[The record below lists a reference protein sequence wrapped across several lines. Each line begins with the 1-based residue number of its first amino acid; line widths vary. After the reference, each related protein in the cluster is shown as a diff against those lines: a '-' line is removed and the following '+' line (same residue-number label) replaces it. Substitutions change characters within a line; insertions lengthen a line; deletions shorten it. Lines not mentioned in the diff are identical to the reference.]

1 MKWSLGRLARLTLLQ
16 SLFFVVGAGAGAG
29 AAGFTIEES
38 CANNGST
45 DANAR
50 ESVIN
55 FFILFSNDCQKY
67 LSQG

>member
-1 MKWSLGRLARLTLLQ
+1 M
-16 SLFFVVGAGAGAG
+16 VV
-29 AAGFTIEES
+29 S
-38 CANNGST
+38 CANNENT
-45 DANAR
+45 NANAR